1 MVDPHNGRREP
12 TPQSDALTSTHAEWC
27 MDTLAHAYA
36 CMHTHTYNNN
46 SKNNTNSNN
55 NHDNSNKYFNE
66 KNIMKNNI
74 TEKTDL
80 ERLDIAFQ
88 EII

>member
-1 MVDPHNGRREP
+1 
-12 TPQSDALTSTHAEWC
+12 
-27 MDTLAHAYA
+27 
-36 CMHTHTYNNN
+36 MHTHTYNNN

-74 TEKTDL
+74 KVL
-80 ERLDIAFQ
+80 SERESNKARIRSRKRG
-88 EII
+88 